1 MNGSRDKGID
11 AGLVVACSPD
21 GVTLS
26 RTVAA
31 RLVSHWS
38 QRHLSPPVL
47 KSDRT
52 QSQLAIGDRLIGRV
66 TRIDRPRRA
75 IFVDLGHGA
84 TGMVSTRQFAGSEG
98 DRLHLRLVETGEAD
112 KQPRLTIVA
121 VSVPLSQP
129 LGLLARGSDGLDRM
143 LLSLAAGDRIITND
157 GETKA
162 RLAQRL
168 GALGRPEL
176 LDGLELRLV
185 SADELRHQTGV
196 SDQWAE
202 AQERVQPQPNRSR
215 LILEETA
222 TLQIIDVDR
231 GGCDLT
237 TVELNSDLAAEIAR
251 LIGLR
256 RWGGLIVIDY
266 LRMKQD
272 REREQVW
279 KSLRNQTLA
288 DGSGWALH
296 GFTRAGLFEI
306 TRSRGLSG

>member
-1 MNGSRDKGID
+1 MNR
-11 AGLVVACSPD
+11 SP
-21 GVTLS
+21 
-26 RTVAA
+26 
-31 RLVSHWS
+31 
-38 QRHLSPPVL
+38 
-47 KSDRT
+47 
-52 QSQLAIGDRLIGRV
+52 
-66 TRIDRPRRA
+66 
-75 IFVDLGHGA
+75 
-84 TGMVSTRQFAGSEG
+84 STRA
-98 DRLHLRLVETGEAD
+98 
-112 KQPRLTIVA
+112 A
-121 VSVPLSQP
+121 VTSP
-129 LGLLARGSDGLDRM
+129 
-143 LLSLAAGDRIITND
+143 ITND

-168 GALGRPEL
+168 GMLGRAEL

-185 SADELRHQTGV
+185 SAAELLHQTGV

-222 TLQIIDVDR
+222 TIQIIDVDR

-237 TVELNSDLAAEIAR
+237 TVALNSALAPEIAR

-279 KSLRNQTLA
+279 QSLRNQKLA

-306 TRSRGLSG
+306 TRPNRVNRAWPASQPVC